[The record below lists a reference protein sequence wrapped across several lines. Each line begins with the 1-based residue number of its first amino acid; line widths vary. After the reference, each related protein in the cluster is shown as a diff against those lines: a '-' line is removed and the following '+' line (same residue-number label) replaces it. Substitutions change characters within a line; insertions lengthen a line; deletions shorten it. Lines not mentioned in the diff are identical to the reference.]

1 MKKKVFKVL
10 RYTIFLL
17 IGVLLLYLAFRGIDL
32 EALWDEF
39 KQARYI
45 WIFLSVLVLTL
56 SHMTRAYRWKLL
68 IEPLNY
74 KPLYSSTF
82 FSLMIGYLANYAFP
96 RIGEITRCGA
106 LGRTEKIP
114 MDKLFGTVIVERVID
129 LVTMFL
135 FLIILITAKFEFFSS
150 FIKPNILDPIGNKLS
165 FLLGKTILYWFILIG
180 TPLLLV
186 ILLYLFRSRLYK
198 WPLIRKIRDI
208 IKGVFT
214 GLKTVSTLKKVWP
227 FIISSLLIWIF
238 YWFMTYIA
246 FFALPS
252 TSNLN
257 LIDSLFILV
266 IGSFAFIAPVQGG
279 IGAFHWIVSGG
290 LLLYG
295 LTKEEGLAYAT
306 ITHGSQ
312 MLGTILI
319 GSISMLLLISIRKKR
334 NIKQHEHPEKHT
346 GEDPSGKQAQ

>member
-1 MKKKVFKVL
+1 LKKKVFKVL
-10 RYTIFLL
+10 RYSIFLL

-32 EALWDEF
+32 QALWEEF
-39 KQARYI
+39 EQARYI

-74 KPLYSSTF
+74 KPQYSSTF
-82 FSLMIGYLANYAFP
+82 YSMMIGYLANYAFP
-96 RIGEITRCGA
+96 RIGEITRCGV

-129 LVTMFL
+129 LMSLLL
-135 FLIILITAKFEFFSS
+135 FLVVLIIAKFEFFSS
-150 FIKPNILDPIGNKLS
+150 FIKPKIFDPIGNKLS
-165 FLLGKTILYWFILIG
+165 FLLDMTILFWFIIIG
-180 TPLLLV
+180 VPLLII
-186 ILLYLFRSRLYK
+186 ILFYMFRSRLYK
-198 WPLIRKIRDI
+198 WSLVRKFRDI
-208 IKGVFT
+208 SKGVFT
-214 GLKTVSTLKKVWP
+214 GLKTISSLEKVWP

-238 YWFMTYIA
+238 YLIMTYIT
-246 FFALPS
+246 FSALPS
-252 TSNLN
+252 TSDLK

-266 IGSFAFIAPVQGG
+266 IGSFAFVAPIQGG

-312 MLGTILI
+312 MLGTMII
-319 GSISMLLLISIRKKR
+319 GFISMLLLISIRKKR
-334 NIKQHEHPEKHT
+334 NIKQHEHPDPYT
-346 GEDPSGKQAQ
+346 GENPAIE